1 MIASFA
7 CRTALA
13 ALIVFPLF
21 GAQTA
26 LGQQQQRPPAQQ
38 PRAPAAAPAP
48 APAPQ
53 QPQAPAAQPLP
64 PKGAEIVIVD
74 SALVDRHSLAVLA
87 IRTQDERQRQALQNE
102 GAKLEA
108 DLKTADQELQRQRAI
123 LSPEAYTQRRRD
135 FEKRVND
142 AQQSVNTRRR
152 DLDDAMNVAYSK
164 VQASLLEVIAELAKE
179 NDYKLVLARSQ
190 ITMLYQNSIDVTGEV
205 IQRLNKKLPTMAV
218 QVAPRK

>member
-13 ALIVFPLF
+13 ALIVFPLLA
-21 GAQTA
+21 AQTA
-26 LGQQQQRPPAQQ
+26 LGQQQRPPAQQ
-38 PRAPAAAPAP
+38 PRAPAAAP
-48 APAPQ
+48 Q
-53 QPQAPAAQPLP
+53 QPAAPTAQPLP
-64 PKGAEIVIVD
+64 PKGTEIVIVD
-74 SALVDRHSLAVLA
+74 PALVDRHALAVQA

-108 DLKTADQELQRQRAI
+108 DLKSADQELQRQRTI

-164 VQASLLEVIAELAKE
+164 VQASLLEVIADLAKE